1 MVYIYAK
8 HEIEDYDT
16 WERHHEANADERAA
30 HGSLGSQA
38 FRPPG
43 ESNVVVVLQEVADDR
58 LDEALAYYDSEKFA
72 ETLEAAGVRS
82 VVASEVLE
90 QVHEQDA

>member
-16 WERHHEANADERAA
+16 WEHHHEANAEERAA
-30 HGSLGSQA
+30 HGSIGSQA
-38 FRPPG
+38 FRPADG
-43 ESNVVVVLQEVADDR
+43 SDTVVVLQEVADDR
-58 LDEALAYYDSEKFA
+58 LDEALAYYNSEAFE
-72 ETLEAAGVRS
+72 ETLEAAGVQS
-82 VVASEVLE
+82 VVESGVLE